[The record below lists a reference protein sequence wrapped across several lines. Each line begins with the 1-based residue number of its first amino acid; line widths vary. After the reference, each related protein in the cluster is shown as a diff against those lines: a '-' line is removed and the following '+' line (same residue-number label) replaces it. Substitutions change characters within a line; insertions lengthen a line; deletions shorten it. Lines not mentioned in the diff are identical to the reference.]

1 VNASAPQRRFEP
13 LLEAGRQLQLPHVCH
28 EGQDP
33 LSHAGLKGDLQLPE
47 QTRKNEAGMG
57 RDYPTTIPVIRRW

>member
-1 VNASAPQRRFEP
+1 